1 MAAMKCRGELH
12 QTEPCLPDASVD
24 GPDSATL
31 KQRFLAAVMR
41 GELGSLEPQGYI
53 VTDDHEPYTVCVS
66 FESGGVFIAPGCDE
80 TWIGGIWACSEI
92 GGRRLRCLF
101 LPGPAGVACFINT
114 GQFKNTLYLYLYK
127 FCAL

>member
-24 GPDSATL
+24 GADSATL

-53 VTDDHEPYTVCVS
+53 VT
-66 FESGGVFIAPGCDE
+66 
-80 TWIGGIWACSEI
+80 
-92 GGRRLRCLF
+92 LRDFKAYFSDITTQYADSF
-101 LPGPAGVACFINT
+101 LPAATIEPGQTTMSHTRFVFRLSRGV
-114 GQFKNTLYLYLYK
+114 YLLHPDVMRRG
-127 FCAL
+127 